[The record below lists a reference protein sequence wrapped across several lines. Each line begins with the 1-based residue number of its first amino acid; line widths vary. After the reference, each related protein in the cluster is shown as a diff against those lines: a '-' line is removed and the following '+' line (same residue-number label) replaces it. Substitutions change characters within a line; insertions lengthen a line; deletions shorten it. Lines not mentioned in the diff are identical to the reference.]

1 MFKIVCLFAIVAVAS
16 VSAKAD
22 PKPGVFAYSAAPAAV
37 VAAPAAYVAEGAA
50 VYERTFHGNTAPLAY
65 TYAAPYAAQY
75 VAASPYVAGAPL
87 AYSAP
92 YVAAAPA
99 QVLLK

>member
-1 MFKIVCLFAIVAVAS
+1 MFKIVCLFAIIAVAS

-22 PKPGVFAYSAAPAAV
+22 PKPGVLAYAAAPAAYV
-37 VAAPAAYVAEGAA
+37 AAAPAAYVAEGAA

-65 TYAAPYAAQY
+65 TYAAPY
-75 VAASPYVAGAPL
+75 VAAAPV
-87 AYSAP
+87 AYSSP

>member
-1 MFKIVCLFAIVAVAS
+1 MFKIVALFAILAVAS

-22 PKPGVFAYSAAPAAV
+22 PKPGVLAYAAPAAY
-37 VAAPAAYVAEGAA
+37 VAAPAAYVAEGGA

-65 TYAAPYAAQY
+65 AAYAAPYPYAA
-75 VAASPYVAGAPL
+75 APL

-99 QVLLK
+99 PAVLLK

>member
-1 MFKIVCLFAIVAVAS
+1 MFKIACLFAILAVAS

-22 PKPGVFAYSAAPAAV
+22 PKPGVLAYAAAPATV
-37 VAAPAAYVAEGAA
+37 VAAAPAAYVAEGAA

-65 TYAAPYAAQY
+65 TYAAPY
-75 VAASPYVAGAPL
+75 VAAGPVAYSAPL
-87 AYSAP
+87 AYSSP

>member
-1 MFKIVCLFAIVAVAS
+1 MFKIACLFAILAVAS

-22 PKPGVFAYSAAPAAV
+22 PKPGVFAYAAPAAY

-65 TYAAPYAAQY
+65 TYAAPY
-75 VAASPYVAGAPL
+75 VAAAPV
-87 AYSAP
+87 AYSSP

>member
-1 MFKIVCLFAIVAVAS
+1 MFKTVCLFAILAVAS

-22 PKPGVFAYSAAPAAV
+22 PKPGVLAYAAAPAAV

-65 TYAAPYAAQY
+65 TYAAPY
-75 VAASPYVAGAPL
+75 VAAAPL

-92 YVAAAPA
+92 YVASAPA